1 MLDWLGFKFAAS
13 WNLNDERNV
22 DIDDILPSFV
32 SSNLADSF
40 KEWLALDVA
49 DGAAYLNDG
58 DVDVFLLGGI
68 DEALNLVND
77 VRDDLDGFAKIFAT
91 SFFGYDGPID
101 LTGGNRAR
109 GIKRN
114 VGKSLIMA

>member
-1 MLDWLGFKFAAS
+1 MVGELLLAAADKNVWLNTDGLEFLNGMLDWLGFKFAAS

-91 SFFGYDGPID
+91 SFFG
-101 LTGGNRAR
+101 
-109 GIKRN
+109 
-114 VGKSLIMA
+114 